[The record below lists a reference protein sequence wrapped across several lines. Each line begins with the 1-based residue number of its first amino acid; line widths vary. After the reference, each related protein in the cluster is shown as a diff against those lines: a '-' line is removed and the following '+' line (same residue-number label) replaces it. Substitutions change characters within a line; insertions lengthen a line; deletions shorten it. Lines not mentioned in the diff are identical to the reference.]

1 VSRAQL
7 RILLIK
13 AGRQRNI
20 AVWVDRLHALFRAEQ
35 LRQLPRVAGASIIY
49 RAAPT
54 TALTDDG
61 QVPSVAAKRP
71 GPMSLRLSEITA
83 VRSPMAVMVAG
94 LACCNDTPDTA
105 VGRQRDGIRGGA
117 RSPNT
122 DAMTLCYS
130 EKEHQ
135 PPGSLIP
142 ETVAARGGYSLTGVL

>member
-1 VSRAQL
+1 MARAQL

-94 LACCNDTPDTA
+94 LACCNETP
-105 VGRQRDGIRGGA
+105 I
-117 RSPNT
+117 
-122 DAMTLCYS
+122 
-130 EKEHQ
+130 
-135 PPGSLIP
+135 PP
-142 ETVAARGGYSLTGVL
+142 